1 MESYQ
6 KDLAKIREVL
16 SGKPEGMSITDIA
29 ESVGVNRNA
38 VAKYMDILQIQGAVD
53 SYRVGTSK
61 LYFRSS
67 RLPAASVQKV
77 CTRPFVLIDKDGIV
91 TGANRAFCDRTGRP
105 LESVV
110 LQRFGTLPVT
120 CHMAD
125 TIQAAFRAAIRGR
138 EQRITGALVDRDG
151 QQHAATFLFEPVV
164 FENGRPGAAMM
175 IEEREYASP
184 HAELHAAF
192 SDILALLDNEI
203 EYVIQHTPDG
213 TIRFVNETYCRAA
226 GKRKEDLAGHP
237 FRPLVSA
244 EDAERIRTHLAGLS
258 HQNPV
263 ALIEYKAVMADG
275 EMKWQRWKDRALFD
289 DQGALTGYQSCGT
302 DITEFISLKDQLAR
316 SVEKLEEMIQQKTRD
331 LKETNRQLYAEI
343 AVREKDGQNLLRTR
357 LVLDSAPFMAFLLN
371 RKGHIQYTNNRAKD
385 LTGRN
390 EESLRNTLFSDIFP
404 MYRDGAW
411 EDLINRSLLHGR
423 VREATVIAS
432 RDKSPAP
439 AEIQFHPVKYQGDNW
454 FCCFAAEL
462 ADGTPL
468 QDNFAGGTKGNAA
481 GPHHPA
487 PGIHQNL
494 RDPDA

>member
-1 MESYQ
+1 MDSYQ
-6 KDLAKIREVL
+6 KDLAKIKEVL
-16 SGKPEGMSITDIA
+16 SGKPGGMSITDIA
-29 ESVGVNRNA
+29 EAVRVNRNA

-67 RLPAASVQKV
+67 RLPAATVQKV

-91 TGANRAFCDRTGRP
+91 TEANRAFSDRTGRSHESIVQQPFGKMP
-105 LESVV
+105 LTG
-110 LQRFGTLPVT
+110 RGT
-120 CHMAD
+120 D

-138 EQRITGALVDRDG
+138 EQSVTGVLVDRDG
-151 QQHAATFLFEPVV
+151 QQYAATFLFEPVV

-175 IEEREYASP
+175 IEEREHAAP

-244 EDAERIRTHLAGLS
+244 EDAERIRTHLAGLT

-263 ALIEYKAVMADG
+263 ATIEYKAVMADG
-275 EMKWQRWKDRALFD
+275 EIRWQRWKDRALFD
-289 DQGALTGYQSCGT
+289 DRGALTGYQSCGT
-302 DITEFISLKDQLAR
+302 DITELISLKDQLAL
-316 SVEKLEEMIQQKTRD
+316 SVESLDEMVQQKTRE

-357 LVLDSAPFMAFLLN
+357 LVLDNAPFMAFLLN
-371 RKGHIQYTNNRAKD
+371 RKGHIQHTNSRARD

-390 EESLRNTLFSDIFP
+390 EENLRSALFSDIFP
-404 MYRDGAW
+404 EYRNEMW
-411 EDLINRSLLHGR
+411 EDLIHRSLLRGH
-423 VREATVIAS
+423 VRETTVMT
-432 RDKSPAP
+432 PHTLHP
-439 AEIQFHPVKYQGDNW
+439 VPVEIQFHPMKYQGDEW
-454 FCCFAAEL
+454 YCCFAAEL
-462 ADGTPL
+462 ANGTTV
-468 QDNFAGGTKGNAA
+468 QDNIAGETKGNAA
-481 GPHHPA
+481 GPHRPA
-487 PGIHQNL
+487 PGSH
-494 RDPDA
+494 